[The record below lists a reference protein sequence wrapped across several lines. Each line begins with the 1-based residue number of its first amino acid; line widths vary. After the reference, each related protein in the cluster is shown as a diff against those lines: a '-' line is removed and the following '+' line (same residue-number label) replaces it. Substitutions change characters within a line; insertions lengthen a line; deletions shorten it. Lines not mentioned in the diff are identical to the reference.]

1 MILDG
6 VEVIGEGAFNG
17 CSALEEVTAPAS
29 ITVVEQNAFNDCSL
43 LATIRS
49 ASFEQMDRWTD
60 DFSGNSNFQVISTIK
75 DTRSPYQVYL
85 DALSTLQRH
94 IDNYTMTSTSKTYL
108 IQQGMEFAMLETQQ
122 TIRNNQK
129 NFYSYQREIDHMSG
143 GISS

>member
-1 MILDG
+1 MQATLPFARSVILDG

-29 ITVVEQNAFNDCSL
+29 ITVVEKNAFNDCSL

-75 DTRSPYQVYL
+75 DTRSPYHV
-85 DALSTLQRH
+85 AAVAR
-94 IDNYTMTSTSKTYL
+94 
-108 IQQGMEFAMLETQQ
+108 QG
-122 TIRNNQK
+122 
-129 NFYSYQREIDHMSG
+129 D
-143 GISS
+143 